1 RHRSPVGGGSVGHL
15 VPVAERGALDP
26 RLERLLVPPTGDHQP
41 GRALVG
47 RAEQLEALEAVLVV
61 HGAGPCGEAPA
72 QLVAGALGHG
82 DGVDLDDGHPDIM
95 PGSAAV
101 AKSSWSRWSLAAPW
115 RM

>member
-1 RHRSPVGGGSVGHL
+1 L
-15 VPVAERGALDP
+15 VHWADGARLDP
-26 RLERLLVPPTGDHQP
+26 GVDRLPAQPTGDHQP

-61 HGAGPCGEAPA
+61 HGAGPGGEPLA

-95 PGSAAV
+95 PGSAAA
-101 AKSSWSRWSLAAPW
+101 AKSSWSRRLSTAPW